1 MDAALQKALGELLL
15 AAVPTICMFVVLYL
29 AYRVLVHNP
38 LMKVLADRHSKTEG
52 AIAKAQADIAAAEA
66 KTAEYEA
73 RLREARLAV
82 FRAQEAR
89 RKQLLEGLSAAIAEA
104 RNNAEAQVKAAREEI
119 QKEAAV
125 AKSGLQAQAES
136 LAAEVIRSVLKLA
149 GQQVP
154 AAGAQ

>member
-38 LMKVLADRHSKTEG
+38 LMKVLADRHLKTEG

-73 RLREARLAV
+73 RLREARLAT
-82 FRAQEAR
+82 FKAQEAR
-89 RKQLLEGLSAAIAEA
+89 RKQLLEALSAAIAEA
-104 RNNAEAQVKAAREEI
+104 RAKAETQVKAAREEI

-149 GQQVP
+149 GQQAP

>member
-104 RNNAEAQVKAAREEI
+104 RNKAEAQVKAAREEI

-125 AKSGLQAQAES
+125 AKSGLQVQAES

-149 GQQVP
+149 GQQAP

>member
-38 LMKVLADRHSKTEG
+38 LMKVLADRLTKTEG

-73 RLREARLAV
+73 RLREARLAT
-82 FRAQEAR
+82 FKAQEAR
-89 RKQLLEGLSAAIAEA
+89 RKQLLEALSTAIAEA
-104 RNNAEAQVKAAREEI
+104 RAKAETQVKAAREEI

-149 GQQVP
+149 GQQAP

>member
-38 LMKVLADRHSKTEG
+38 LMKVLADRHTKTEG

-73 RLREARLAV
+73 RLREARLAT
-82 FRAQEAR
+82 FKAQEAR
-89 RKQLLEGLSAAIAEA
+89 RKQLLEALSTAIAEA
-104 RNNAEAQVKAAREEI
+104 RAKAETQVKAAREEI

-149 GQQVP
+149 GQQAP

>member
-29 AYRVLVHNP
+29 AYRVLVHKP
-38 LMKVLADRHSKTEG
+38 LMQVLAERHSKTEG

-89 RKQLLEGLSAAIAEA
+89 RKQLLEALSAAIAEA
-104 RNNAEAQVKAAREEI
+104 RAKAEAQVKAAREEI
-119 QKEAAV
+119 QKEAVV

-136 LAAEVIRSVLKLA
+136 LAAEVIRSVLKIA
-149 GQQVP
+149 GQQAP

>member
-104 RNNAEAQVKAAREEI
+104 RNKAEAQVKAAREEI

-125 AKSGLQAQAES
+125 AKSGLQVQAES

-149 GQQVP
+149 GQQAP
-154 AAGAQ
+154 AA

>member
-29 AYRVLVHNP
+29 AYRFLVHNP
-38 LMKVLADRHSKTEG
+38 LMQVLADRHSKTEG

-66 KTAEYEA
+66 KTADYEA
-73 RLREARLAV
+73 RLRDARLAI
-82 FRAQEAR
+82 FKAQDAR
-89 RKQLLEGLSAAIAEA
+89 RKQLFDARSAAIAEA
-104 RNNAEAQVKAAREEI
+104 RNKAEAQVKAAREEI

-125 AKSGLQAQAES
+125 AKTGLQAQAES
-136 LAAEVIRSVLKLA
+136 LAAEVIRSVLKMA
-149 GQQVP
+149 GQQAP

>member
-29 AYRVLVHNP
+29 AYRLLVHNP
-38 LMKVLADRHSKTEG
+38 LMKVLADRHTKTEG

-73 RLREARLAV
+73 RLREARLAM
-82 FRAQEAR
+82 FKAQEAR
-89 RKQLLEGLSAAIAEA
+89 RKQLLETLSAAIAEA
-104 RNNAEAQVKAAREEI
+104 RSKAEAQVKVAREEI

-136 LAAEVIRSVLKLA
+136 LATEIIRSILKMA
-149 GQQVP
+149 GQQAP